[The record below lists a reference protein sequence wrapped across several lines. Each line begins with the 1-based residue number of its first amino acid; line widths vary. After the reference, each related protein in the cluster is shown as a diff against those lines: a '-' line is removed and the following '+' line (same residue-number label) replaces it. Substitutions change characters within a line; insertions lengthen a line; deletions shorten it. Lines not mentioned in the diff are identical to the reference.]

1 MALAEGIIDIVLSYA
16 DKNKAKKVSEISVL
30 IGEMTG
36 VVPES
41 LQFCFESLSKG
52 TKAQG
57 AKLVM
62 KHCPL
67 VAKCMDC
74 GTETKIK
81 RYTFICPKCGSARM
95 EIVSGRELRVE
106 SLEAE

>member
-1 MALAEGIIDIVLSYA
+1 MDIVLGYA
-16 DKNKAKKVSEISVL
+16 DKNEAKKVTEISILV
-30 IGEMTG
+30 GEMTG

-41 LQFCFESLSKG
+41 LEFCFDSLSKG

-57 AKLVM
+57 AKLVL
-62 KHCPL
+62 KHIPL
-67 VAKCMDC
+67 VARCLDC
-74 GTETKIK
+74 GNETKIE
-81 RYTFICPKCGSARM
+81 RYNFTCPNCKSLRM

>member
-1 MALAEGIIDIVLSYA
+1 MDIVLGYA
-16 DKNKAKKVSEISVL
+16 DKNEAKKVTEISILV
-30 IGEMTG
+30 GEMTG

-41 LQFCFESLSKG
+41 LEFCFDSLSKG

-57 AKLVM
+57 AKLVL
-62 KHCPL
+62 KHIPL
-67 VAKCMDC
+67 VARCLDC
-74 GTETKIK
+74 GNETKIK
-81 RYTFICPKCGSARM
+81 RYNFTCPNCKSLRM